1 MAGELRRLEELTPQE
16 CLRLL
21 GSISLGRIVFT
32 ARALPAVRLVSHL
45 VDGDHVVVRADRGAA
60 ITSGRRAEAGTVVA
74 YQADAIDPAEQRGW
88 SATVVGE
95 ARQVTDPAAA
105 AAYRQALRH
114 WAAGPEDQVL
124 SIHVGMVTGFRLSA
138 GNLAQARV

>member
-60 ITSGRRAEAGTVVA
+60 ITSGQRTDAGTVVA
-74 YQADAIDPAEQRGW
+74 YQADALDPAEHLGW
-88 SATVVGE
+88 SATVVGV
-95 ARQVTDPAAA
+95 ARQVTDPATA
-105 AAYRQALRH
+105 AAYRRTLRH
-114 WAAGPEDQVL
+114 WAAGPDDQVI
-124 SIHVGMVTGFRLSA
+124 SIHAGMVTGFRLVVGSV
-138 GNLAQARV
+138 AQACR